1 MNITDILD
9 NLSNST
15 GSSIKFDILKL
26 LKFPVGII
34 IFGNILF
41 GILLLLRV
49 RILADTLST
58 QDNRVV
64 KTIVVINILVG
75 IVGGIIALLFMLIG

>member
-1 MNITDILD
+1 MNSTDILN
-9 NLSNST
+9 NLSNNT
-15 GSSIKFDILKL
+15 GSSIKFDVLKL
-26 LKFPVGII
+26 LKLPVGII
-34 IFGNILF
+34 IFGNIMF

-58 QDNRVV
+58 QDNRII

-75 IVGGIIALLFMLIG
+75 IVGGIIALLFMLMG